1 MTGRYPTGGFAS
13 SPLEIVAL
21 AVALVGLLGVG
32 LLWGAGVVI
41 GSVLGATLPG
51 SFGEG
56 MAAVVRSFPDVGS
69 AWSPPIPSPL
79 VWSLAF
85 GFVVGVA
92 PLAWRLIRL
101 GRLEEEGAWWA
112 RPADLRRAGLLLSD
126 RSLPQSL
133 PEEPADVE

>member
-1 MTGRYPTGGFAS
+1 MTGRYATGGFAS
-13 SPLEIVAL
+13 SPLEVVAFVVAL
-21 AVALVGLLGVG
+21 ICLVGVG

-41 GSVLGATLPG
+41 GSIFGATLPG

-56 MAAVVRSFPDVGS
+56 MATLVRSFPDVGS

-85 GFVVGVA
+85 GCVVGFA
-92 PLAWRLIRL
+92 PLTWWLIRM
-101 GRLEEEGAWWA
+101 GRPQEKGAWWA
-112 RPADLRRAGLLLSD
+112 TSADLRRAGLLLSD
-126 RSLPQSL
+126 RPLPHAL